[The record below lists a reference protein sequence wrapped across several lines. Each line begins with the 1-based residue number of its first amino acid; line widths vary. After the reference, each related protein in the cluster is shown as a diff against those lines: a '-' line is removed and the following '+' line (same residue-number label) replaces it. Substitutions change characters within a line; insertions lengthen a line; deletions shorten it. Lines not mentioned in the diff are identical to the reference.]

1 MCGILA
7 SNNKGKDFLAAHGQ
21 LKHRGPD
28 EQRIGNWGDAVYGFS
43 RLAIRGLGLNGVQPF
58 NCECGRW
65 SIIYNGEISNWKD
78 LKENLDV
85 KGIGDCD
92 GEVIPHMI
100 CKFGIESLHKLA
112 GMYAIIAFDK
122 NSNSF
127 YAFRDSFGIKP
138 LYFAGDGNEWY
149 LSSEIRPLLQFKKYQ
164 LSYESIAHFKTFGFF
179 SPEQSGYC
187 EISLLPPGKIVKIND
202 LSSELSGAPTF
213 VKKVLA
219 GNRKYLFRK
228 LSDLVVR
235 NSESDVKSCISYSSG
250 FDSNLIALL
259 LAHNGIENEHIHITG
274 ITEFDESKK
283 VLEIS
288 KKHNFALSILDISK
302 NDIDLEDYFTKM
314 DRLTYDGLNVY
325 LISRALSEA
334 GFKSFLTGHGG
345 DEFLRGYKDANKI
358 HGLRNELVRI
368 TPKKLRKI
376 IFQKLSISQ
385 RTSLFDWKNT
395 SISDTFPR
403 FYAQSR
409 SIGIEPNTKTY
420 DYISHLKILDT
431 TNLLNNMSNQDI
443 GQISHYMAGLSLLDL
458 DQYSMAFSVEARPP
472 LVDIEILT
480 LLRSCGIR
488 TKKQLALEL
497 GSQSLLEVLSRP
509 KQGFSLNIK
518 NVIENNLVLAQNKLL
533 AKDTLDRLQISE
545 LQMRKEFQ
553 DRLNFKNGSSNR
565 LWQYLT
571 YAYWLENAYK

>member
-7 SNNKGKDFLAAHGQ
+7 SNSKSKEFLAAHEL

-28 EQRIGNWGDAVYGFS
+28 EQRIGNWGDVTYGFS

-85 KGIGDCD
+85 NGIGDCD
-92 GEVIPHMI
+92 GEVIPYMI
-100 CKFGIESLHKLA
+100 CKFGIESLHNLA

-138 LYFAGDGNEWY
+138 LYFAGDENEWF
-149 LSSEIRPLLQFKKYQ
+149 LSSEVRPLLQFKKYK
-164 LSYESIAHFKTFGFF
+164 LSYESIAHFKTFGFL
-179 SPEQSGYC
+179 SPEQSGYR

-202 LSSELSGAPTF
+202 LSSELNGAPTF
-213 VKKVLA
+213 VKKELV
-219 GNRKYLFRK
+219 GNRKYLLKK
-228 LSDLVVR
+228 LSDLVMR
-235 NSESDVKSCISYSSG
+235 NSESDVKNCLSYSSG
-250 FDSNLIALL
+250 FDSNLIAIL
-259 LAHNGIENEHIHITG
+259 LANNGIENEHIHITG

-283 VLEIS
+283 VIEFS
-288 KKHNFALSILDISK
+288 KKQNFALSILDMRK
-302 NDIDLEDYFTKM
+302 NEIDLEDYFTKM
-314 DRLTYDGLNVY
+314 DRLTYDGLNSY
-325 LISRALSEA
+325 LISRAISEA

-345 DEFLRGYKDANKI
+345 DEFLSGYKYASKI
-358 HGLRNELVRI
+358 NGLRNELVRI
-368 TPKKLRKI
+368 TPKKLRNI

-385 RTSLFDWKNT
+385 NASLYNRKNT

-409 SIGIEPNTKTY
+409 SIGIEPNAETY

-431 TNLLNNMSNQDI
+431 ANLLDNMSNQDI

-472 LVDIEILT
+472 LVDIEILS

-497 GSQSLLEVLSRP
+497 ESQSLLEISSHQ

-518 NVIENNLVLAQNKLL
+518 NIIENNLGLVQNKLL

-553 DRLNFKNGSSNR
+553 DRLNCRNGSSNR

-571 YAYWLENAYK
+571 YAYWLENAKK